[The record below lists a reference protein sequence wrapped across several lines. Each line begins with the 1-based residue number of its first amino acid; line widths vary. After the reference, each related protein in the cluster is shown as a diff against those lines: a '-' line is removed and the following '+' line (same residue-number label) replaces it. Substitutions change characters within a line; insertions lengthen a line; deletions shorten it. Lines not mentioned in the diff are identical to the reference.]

1 MKIIVFG
8 ATGRVGSSVV
18 EQSFK
23 AGDDVTVF
31 VRDRNKVKSI
41 ADKVSIVEGDALN
54 ELRVLAALAPGFDA
68 VIFAIGASALKPS
81 TLVTDSM
88 RTVVSAMKKGK
99 VSRLLGVSGTAEMP
113 NQTAFGKVTNALLRL
128 TPVGHAIRDHDGAFD
143 EIKHSGLQW
152 MLAGC
157 PYIKDGPRRG
167 RYQTSLV
174 FPGGFKIIH
183 PPDVADLLVRELVE
197 KRFTGS
203 VAGIWY

>member
-1 MKIIVFG
+1 MCSGIQVPGGERGCSSRDRSKVQQLIIPGSGLRPQPSCRYRFGPVNPGIGKRVGGRRASQHKGVAEMKIIVFG

-18 EQSFK
+18 DQSLK

-99 VSRLLGVSGTAEMP
+99 VSRLLGVSGVAEMP
-113 NQTAFGKVTNALLRL
+113 NQ
-128 TPVGHAIRDHDGAFD
+128 
-143 EIKHSGLQW
+143 
-152 MLAGC
+152 
-157 PYIKDGPRRG
+157 
-167 RYQTSLV
+167 
-174 FPGGFKIIH
+174 
-183 PPDVADLLVRELVE
+183 
-197 KRFTGS
+197 
-203 VAGIWY
+203 